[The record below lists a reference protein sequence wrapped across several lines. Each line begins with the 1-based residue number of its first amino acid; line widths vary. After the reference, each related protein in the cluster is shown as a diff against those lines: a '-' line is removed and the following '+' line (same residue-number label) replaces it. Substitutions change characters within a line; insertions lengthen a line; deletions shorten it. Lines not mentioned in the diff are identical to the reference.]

1 MEQKS
6 PSAARERGWLVPVLL
21 TLILIFG
28 AIVRLTGVDWDQDQ
42 HLHPDERFLTM
53 VEAALTLP
61 GQNAIGTPPQ
71 GCAQW
76 GGYFDTACSPLNPY
90 NHGFGL
96 FVYGTFPIFITR
108 VAGELLV
115 ETGALLRSAFPDFNP
130 TQVDQLLQMT
140 GYGGIFLVGRVLSA
154 LFDLSTV
161 LLIFFIGRRMYG
173 TRAALLG
180 ALFLAGSV
188 LDIQQSHFFTVDTFT
203 NVPILIAFWY
213 AMDIA
218 DGKKWHAFVWAGAA
232 FGLAMAG
239 RINIAPFAAVITAAG
254 ALRAYLAAE
263 ASRRAFESQPES
275 TAAPQ
280 SMRTSIVDW
289 LPRPSTRA
297 FIGLAAAA
305 LVALVVFRIAQP
317 YAANGPSFFSPRI
330 PQIDLSR
337 GVIPNAFEVVLSW
350 AGGVNRAFADNMTYI
365 SQLVAGKIDYPP
377 GDQWTNRTAYIFPFE
392 NMVLW
397 GLGLPLGL
405 AAWAGFLLALYRL
418 VRDREWKHLLIVV
431 WVGITFGYSG
441 QQFVKT
447 MRYFLQIYPF
457 LALLAGYFL
466 VSIWDAARKPSLAG
480 MRRFAARATV
490 AIVALVIIGYT
501 LFWSV
506 AFMTIYTRPVSRV
519 TASRWM
525 YANIPRGSV
534 IGNEQWDDPLP
545 LRIDGLDPYGGMF
558 RGLSSTPDGLMHWY
572 DEDTPDKRVQ
582 AIKWLDEADYIVL
595 SSNRLY
601 LSIPRLPMRYPL
613 TTKYYQWLFDG
624 TLGFEKV
631 AEFTSRPQLL
641 GIQIDDDNAEE
652 AFTVYDHPKVLIFKK
667 TAKYSHDNTVKLF
680 DSVNL
685 DEVYRFT
692 PLEASQNKSALLLS
706 PSQWQAQ
713 MQGGTWSQIFQPGDW
728 VNRIPVGVWLALIE
742 ILGWL
747 AFPFAFYVFRAL
759 ADRGY
764 IFAKAFGILLPAWGA
779 WMLGSF
785 HLIPFSRTSIA
796 LGIALVAVLSA
807 LVVWRRGRELL
818 AFLRAQSRVLLIEEI
833 LFLVFW
839 GAFLLIR
846 YGNPDLWH
854 PYFGGEKPMDFTLL
868 NEIIKST
875 WFPPYDAWFA
885 GGYLNYYYFGQM
897 IVATLTRFTGI
908 VPEVAYNLALPTFF
922 ALTGLGAFSVA
933 FNLVAH
939 RVVARLAESNL
950 SLGSAE
956 DVTLSEAK
964 GLANP
969 SGRFSPALAGS
980 ARVASLRMTN
990 VRYALLAGILAAI
1003 FVAVIGNLGQVIL
1016 IGQALV
1022 KLGGGDP
1029 AGPFLPAIASAVA
1042 GLGRLLIDH
1051 QPLGI
1056 PIGWWYWNASRVIP
1070 DTINEFPFFTF
1081 TYADLHAHLMA
1092 LPFTLVVLGLAANFV
1107 LRHHEDD
1114 ARLPFLSSL
1123 PVSPADMVEVVVMGW
1138 AVGALRAINYADFA
1152 TYQLVIAS
1160 ALAIGEYARH
1170 RLSLVAIIGFGWRLI
1185 AVFLLASLLWQ
1196 PFVSNFATAYLSIE
1210 LWNGARTTLSE
1221 YLIVHGIF
1229 LFVIATYL
1237 IWQTF
1242 DSKAAR
1248 GPFRFLRMA
1257 LKRSN
1262 RIDHLLTLQRV
1273 FAAPPTAY
1281 EDWAVVIV
1289 FAAMVLEGGFLVLQL
1304 SVFVVAFPLLV
1315 LAGLLVLRPDLEPA
1329 RRLIALLIAAGL
1341 ALTMMVEVIVYK
1353 GDIGRMNT
1361 VFKFYLQAWVF
1372 FGIAAAVGLA
1382 FVLQTRDDRRQ
1393 TDDGRRM
1400 REIAPVLSS
1409 VHRRPSS
1416 VLPFWWWGVFAVLVF
1431 AGLLYPVTAAR
1442 AKVNDRFVPGSP
1454 PGLNGM
1460 DYMKTAVYNDQGHDL
1475 VLKYDL
1481 EAIQWMRENIQG
1493 SPVVLEG
1500 NAPLYRWGSRIAIY
1514 TGLPTVI
1521 GWDWHEKQQ
1530 RSIID
1535 PTIIDRRVATVR
1547 DMYDTLDV
1555 NTALTE
1561 MSQFHVKYIYIGDM
1575 ERVYYNANGLA
1586 KFDAMVGMG
1595 KLKVVY
1601 QNDHVKIYE
1610 IMDRVG

>member
-1 MEQKS
+1 METHNLDLNEYK
-6 PSAARERGWLVPVLL
+6 PSSAVRERSWLVPILL

-53 VEAALTLP
+53 VESALSLP
-61 GQNAIGTPPQ
+61 GQNAIGAPPQ

-76 GGYFDTACSPLNPY
+76 GSYFDSACSPLNPY

-108 VAGELLV
+108 VVGELLA
-115 ETGALLRSAFPDFNP
+115 ETGALLRGAFPDFNP
-130 TQVDQLLQMT
+130 TQIDQLLQMT

-173 TRAALLG
+173 TRVALLG

-232 FGLAMAG
+232 FGLALAG
-239 RINIAPFAAVITAAG
+239 RINIAPFAAVITTAG
-254 ALRAYLAAE
+254 ALRVYLAAE
-263 ASRRAFESQPES
+263 ASRHVFESRPES
-275 TAAPQ
+275 TAAPERM
-280 SMRTSIVDW
+280 STSIIDW
-289 LPRPSTRA
+289 LPRPGVRA
-297 FIGLAAAA
+297 FFGLVAAA

-317 YAANGPSFFSPRI
+317 YAANGPSFLSLRV
-330 PQIDLSR
+330 PQFDPSR
-337 GVIPNAFEVVLSW
+337 GLIPNAFEAVLSW
-350 AGGVNRAFADNMTYI
+350 AGGVNTKFADNMTYI

-418 VRDREWKHLLIVV
+418 VRYREWKHLLIVV

-466 VSIWDAARKPSLAG
+466 VSIWDGARKPSLAG
-480 MRRFAARATV
+480 VGSLAARAAATV
-490 AIVALVIIGYT
+490 IALVMIGYT
-501 LFWSV
+501 LFWSI

-525 YANIPRGSV
+525 YTNIPRGSV

-545 LRIDGLDPYGGMF
+545 LRVDGLDPYGGMF
-558 RGLSSTPDGLMHWY
+558 RGLSSTQDGLMHWY
-572 DEDTPDKRVQ
+572 DEDTPEKRDQ
-582 AIKWLDEADYIVL
+582 AIQWLDEADYIVL

-601 LSIPRLPMRYPL
+601 LSIPRLPMRYPM

-624 TLGFEKV
+624 KLGFEKV
-631 AEFTSRPQLL
+631 AEFTSRPQLF

-667 TAKYSHDNTVKLF
+667 TAQYSHDNTVKLF

-685 DEVYRFT
+685 NEVYRFT
-692 PLEASQNKSALLLS
+692 PLQASQNKSALLLS
-706 PSQWQAQ
+706 PSDWQAQ

-728 VNRIPVGVWLALIE
+728 VNRIPVIVWLALIE
-742 ILGWL
+742 MLGWL
-747 AFPFAFYVFRAL
+747 AFPFAFFVFRAF

-764 IFAKAFGILLPAWGA
+764 IFAKALGILLPAWGA
-779 WMLGSF
+779 WMVGSF
-785 HLIPFSRTSIA
+785 HLVPFSRTSIA
-796 LGIALVAVLSA
+796 LGIALVAVLSVFA
-807 LVVWRRGRELL
+807 VWRRGRELL
-818 AFLRAQSRVLLIEEI
+818 AFLRAQSRVLLIEEF

-839 GAFLLIR
+839 GAFLFIR

-897 IVATLTRFTGI
+897 VVATLTRFTGI

-922 ALTGLGAFSVA
+922 GLTGLGAFSVA
-933 FNLVAH
+933 FNLVARIGVIAKQPSH
-939 RVVARLAESNL
+939 ADKESVSPKPLVALT
-950 SLGSAE
+950 GI
-956 DVTLSEAK
+956 K
-964 GLANP
+964 
-969 SGRFSPALAGS
+969 
-980 ARVASLRMTN
+980 
-990 VRYALLAGILAAI
+990 YAFIAGIFAAI

-1016 IGQALV
+1016 IGQTLV
-1022 KLGGGDP
+1022 KMGGGDA
-1029 AGPFLPAIASAVA
+1029 AGPFLPAVASAVA

-1051 QPLGI
+1051 QPLDI

-1107 LRHHEDD
+1107 LRNYEDD
-1114 ARLPFLSSL
+1114 ARLPFLALL
-1123 PVSPADMVEVVVMGW
+1123 PISPSDVVEVVVMGLV
-1138 AVGALRAINYADFA
+1138 VGALRAINYADFA

-1170 RLSLVAIIGFGWRLI
+1170 RISLAAIIGFAWRLI
-1185 AVFLLASLLWQ
+1185 AVFVFASLLWQ
-1196 PFVSNFATAYLSIE
+1196 PFVSNFSTAYLSIE

-1242 DSKAAR
+1242 DGKAAR

-1257 LKRSN
+1257 LKRSD
-1262 RIDHLLTLQRV
+1262 RIDHLITLQRV
-1273 FAAPPTAY
+1273 FAAQPTVY

-1315 LAGLLVLRPDLEPA
+1315 LAGLLVLRPDLESA

-1372 FGIAAAVGLA
+1372 FGVAAAVGLA
-1382 FVLQTRDDRRQ
+1382 WIVQMRDNRPQMTHVARSP
-1393 TDDGRRM
+1393 RLPR
-1400 REIAPVLSS
+1400 SS
-1409 VHRRPSS
+1409 S
-1416 VLPFWWWGVFAVLVF
+1416 LPGWWWGIFAVLVF

-1475 VLKYDL
+1475 VLMYDL

-1514 TGLPTVI
+1514 TGLPTII

-1535 PTIIDRRVATVR
+1535 PAIIDRRVATVR
-1547 DMYDTLDV
+1547 DIYDTLDV

-1561 MSQFHVKYIYIGDM
+1561 MNQFHVRYIYIGDM

-1595 KLKVVY
+1595 KLRVVY
-1601 QNDHVKIYE
+1601 QNEHVKIYE
-1610 IMDRVG
+1610 ILDRVG